1 MEFLHWRFTAFYIVC
16 NAHIVGY
23 CEGVITYRLIFLVLS
38 HRMLHQISTNL
49 TPRLAPNLF
58 DKLEF
63 VGEYMKNLY
72 IVGGTMGVGKTA
84 VCQQLKMNLSNSVL
98 LDGDWCWD
106 SNPFQV
112 TDETKSMV
120 MDNICYLLNNF
131 LHCSA
136 YENVI
141 FCWVMHQ
148 QSIIDS
154 IVEKLDTQSCDVKCI
169 SLIVDE
175 ANLRKRLT
183 KDVESGI
190 RVEDIIERSITRIPM
205 YDTLDTIKIDTNEK
219 TVAMIANEIK
229 LL

>member
-1 MEFLHWRFTAFYIVC
+1 MAFENVLHAVRKQKPLVQC
-16 NAHIVGY
+16 
-23 CEGVITYRLIFLVLS
+23 IT
-38 HRMLHQISTNL
+38 N
-49 TPRLAPNLF
+49 
-58 DKLEF
+58 
-63 VGEYMKNLY
+63 MKNLY
-72 IVGGTMGVGKTA
+72 IIGGTMGVGKTA
-84 VCQQLKMNLSNSVL
+84 VCQQLKMTLSNSVL

-112 TDETKSMV
+112 TDETKAMV
-120 MDNICYLLNNF
+120 TNNICYLLNNF

-154 IVEKLDTQSCDVKCI
+154 IVEELDTQNCDVKCI

-190 RVEDIIERSITRIPM
+190 RVEDIIERSITRIPCM
-205 YDTLDTIKIDTNEK
+205 THSTRL
-219 TVAMIANEIK
+219 K
-229 LL
+229 LTPTKRPWL

>member
-1 MEFLHWRFTAFYIVC
+1 
-16 NAHIVGY
+16 
-23 CEGVITYRLIFLVLS
+23 
-38 HRMLHQISTNL
+38 
-49 TPRLAPNLF
+49 
-58 DKLEF
+58 
-63 VGEYMKNLY
+63 MKNLY
-72 IVGGTMGVGKTA
+72 IVGGTMGVGKTT
-84 VCQQLKMNLSNSVL
+84 VCHQLKMNLSNSVL

-120 MDNICYLLNNF
+120 TDNICYLLNNF
-131 LHCSA
+131 LHCSS

-154 IVEKLDTQSCDVKCI
+154 IVEKLDTQNCDVKCI
-169 SLIVDE
+169 SLIVGE

-183 KDVESGI
+183 KDVQSGI
-190 RVEDIIERSITRIPM
+190 RDEDIIERSITRIPM
-205 YDTLDTIKIDTNEK
+205 YYTLNTIKIDTNEK